1 MKEEKTAIIPLSDI
15 TGVTT
20 FQTLKE
26 VIEYNFQPFEQRTPE
41 NKVKRNPKG
50 YDYVKGSY
58 MDKSFKTFAPLYAY
72 EHVEVQDVLGLG
84 FVRVTVILR
93 NRITGNAEVG
103 TGAARIQLTKEA
115 RKKLEGGTQ
124 SGILPFDVV
133 DYDKNLKA
141 ATEQARKNAQR
152 QFGIAADVYRRQ
164 EFDPT
169 EEDLIKWVELRDR
182 MSLKH
187 KMQLQEEFEALG
199 SHFTEW
205 LDEVESNMENY
216 EKKEEIK
223 SETKTEGKVL

>member
-1 MKEEKTAIIPLSDI
+1 MAKQEIVPISSVTNLISFKDVKDIID
-15 TGVTT
+15 
-20 FQTLKE
+20 
-26 VIEYNFQPFEQRTPE
+26 YNTQPFENKTPE

-50 YDYVKGSY
+50 YDYVKGSF
-58 MDKSFKTFAPLYAY
+58 MDKSFKIHSPLYAY
-72 EHVEVQDVLGLG
+72 EHVEVQDVLPLG
-84 FVRVTVILR
+84 FVRVVLILK

-103 TGAARIQLTKEA
+103 TGAARIQLTKDA
-115 RKKLEGGTQ
+115 RERIESGGVGVT
-124 SGILPFDVV
+124 PFDVV

-169 EEDLIKWVELRDR
+169 EENLIKWEELKEK

-187 KMQLQEEFEALG
+187 KMQLQEEFESLG

-205 LDEVESNMENY
+205 LEEIESNMEDY
-216 EKKEEIK
+216 EKKEKTK
-223 SETKTEGKVL
+223 STTKTQGSVL